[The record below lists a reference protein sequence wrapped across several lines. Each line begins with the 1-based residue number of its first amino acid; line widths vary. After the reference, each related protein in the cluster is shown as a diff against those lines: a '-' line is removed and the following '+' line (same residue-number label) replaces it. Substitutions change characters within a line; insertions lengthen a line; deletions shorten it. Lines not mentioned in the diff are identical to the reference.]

1 MTPLQMANAECP
13 NLNNGACDGMRF
25 DDKLK
30 PLPGKALDRCW
41 LAADK
46 RCDYFEECVMPMAA
60 IVSAPVK
67 SKSYINAA
75 DSYRIL
81 HRLSGVTRQCP
92 ECGRP
97 LPARH
102 RLCADCVAKH
112 RRQTTRTAMRR
123 IRGVA
128 VSS

>member
-30 PLPGKALDRCW
+30 PLPGKALDRCL
-41 LAADK
+41 LADGK
-46 RCDYFEECVMPMAA
+46 RCDYFEECVMPIAA
-60 IVSAPVK
+60 MVSDSTK
-67 SKSYINAA
+67 SKSYMGAA

-97 LPARH
+97 LPARK
-102 RLCADCVAKH
+102 RLCADCTAKH
-112 RRQTTRTAMRR
+112 RKETYRESKRQ
-123 IRGVA
+123 IRHQA
-128 VSS
+128 VHS